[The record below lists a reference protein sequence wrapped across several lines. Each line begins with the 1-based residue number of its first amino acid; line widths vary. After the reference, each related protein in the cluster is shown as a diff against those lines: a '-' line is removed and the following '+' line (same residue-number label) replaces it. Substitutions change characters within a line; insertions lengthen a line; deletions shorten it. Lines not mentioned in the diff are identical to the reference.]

1 MLSQIGGR
9 TLGKCCKTPH
19 CWYCCLLRVVV
30 LFVVVDETKRC
41 VLLIRWMRKGL
52 KKGVKKS
59 LHYAGPVH
67 TSAAQGC
74 SLTFRASLLAS
85 VLFNQ
90 CVRGCV
96 VIRRHRLRLIIV
108 HPKTRPKLGAP
119 EQPGR
124 KCVMQSSILAELHE
138 MSPSC
143 ALYYTVMERERNKN
157 GTK

>member
-1 MLSQIGGR
+1 M
-9 TLGKCCKTPH
+9 
-19 CWYCCLLRVVV
+19 
-30 LFVVVDETKRC
+30 LFVVVDETN

-52 KKGVKKS
+52 KKGVKKL

-96 VIRRHRLRLIIV
+96 VIRRHRLRPIIV